1 MSNVVF
7 MSFRS
12 FVNCTI
18 FTADKTAH
26 GEAHP
31 GPMENGHANAI
42 FDIVE
47 TVGSEINDFE

>member
-1 MSNVVF
+1 MLYSCT
-7 MSFRS
+7 RS

-31 GPMENGHANAI
+31 SPMENGHANAI